1 MEDKEN
7 GTILKFHEKTGRN
20 IKQEEHKISLSLPVP
35 FAYACLED
43 RVEKGYGIR
52 IRVQEIEHTVKKPS
66 TFYLKVGISNIKPRS
81 KLTLDFTPA
90 FFTRIENTE
99 CLGEF
104 RVCISKQGYFH
115 IYKYD
120 SSIFTQALTPDL
132 NPELPLYVC
141 FEVFRVSIK
150 LIDISHC
157 VHSNAFDDTLLL
169 EDSPYEIVEMINS
182 IRIVDED
189 IRTMTMSAEVQKKFS
204 DDLTEYANHISI
216 NRRKRDF
223 LSTIST
229 DPNEGE
235 KKHTFKINDILIRL
249 EEIEKRILEQHLDRQ
264 QNGQKILEAIK
275 VNRDKIIAEIR
286 MNCEVLTN
294 HLQNTFADFIA
305 NLEAFPLCDYLLQIG
320 ILSQHQ
326 YKCIFDEYRE
336 NRREANRALFRI
348 LVKTE
353 YTLEQLIK
361 LWTAFIESNQ
371 ESLLPDFGSL

>member
-52 IRVQEIEHTVKKPS
+52 IRVQEIEHTIKKPS

-81 KLTLDFTPA
+81 KITLDFTPA

-132 NPELPLYVC
+132 NPKLPLYVC

-189 IRTMTMSAEVQKKFS
+189 IRTMTMSAEVQKFS
-204 DDLTEYANHISI
+204 DNLTEYANHISI